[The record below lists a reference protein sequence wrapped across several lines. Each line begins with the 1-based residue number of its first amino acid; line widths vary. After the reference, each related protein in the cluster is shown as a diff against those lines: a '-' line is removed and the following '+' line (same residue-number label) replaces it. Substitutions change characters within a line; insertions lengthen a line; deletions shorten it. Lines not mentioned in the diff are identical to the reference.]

1 MKRERKRRDVGFL
14 IIAVF
19 KLIKGVLLLAVGIGA
34 LSLLHGNLLALM
46 TQGADAVQVSAQ
58 NQLLQE
64 LLQRFGLLNPKQ
76 IVLISVITFSY
87 SAVLL
92 VEGVGL
98 LLEKVWAEYLT
109 AIITASFVPFEM
121 YELIKRFTAARIIL
135 LVVNVVVVIYLSWR
149 LRQRKHGA

>member
-76 IVLISVITFSY
+76 IVLISALTSQRRRYAYQATWGHLVSPCVS
-87 SAVLL
+87 SAVRLNSFRQARK
-92 VEGVGL
+92 GAMK
-98 LLEKVWAEYLT
+98 LE
-109 AIITASFVPFEM
+109 
-121 YELIKRFTAARIIL
+121 
-135 LVVNVVVVIYLSWR
+135 
-149 LRQRKHGA
+149 

>member
-19 KLIKGVLLLAVGIGA
+19 KLIKGVLLLAVGIDA

>member
-135 LVVNVVVVIYLSWR
+135 LVVNVVVVIYLSGR